1 MKNSRVSMILFF
13 AALLTANPLLAGN
26 TSMRCGNELI
36 SIGDTMHKVRNTCGN
51 PLSEQRIGEKRTF
64 KIYNEDQLKIENLIY
79 VYEWYYEKGGGTYI
93 LTFEGS
99 RLVKKDYEK

>member
-1 MKNSRVSMILFF
+1 MKNPQVTMILFF
-13 AALLTANPLLAGN
+13 TALLTANPLFADN

-36 SIGDTMHKVRNTCGN
+36 SIGDTMHQVRNTCGN

-64 KIYNEDQLKIENLIY
+64 KIYKEDQLKIENLIY
-79 VYEWYYEKGGGTYI
+79 VYEWYYKKGDGTYI

-99 RLVKKDYEK
+99 RLVKKEYKK

>member
-1 MKNSRVSMILFF
+1 MKNRVMTLMLSLLLLF
-13 AALLTANPLLAGN
+13 AANPLCADN

-51 PLSEQRIGEKRTF
+51 PVSEQRIGEKRTF
-64 KIYNEDQLKIENLIY
+64 KIFKDDQLKIENLTY
-79 VYEWYYEKGGGTYI
+79 VFEWFYEKGSGVYI

-99 RLVKKDYEK
+99 RLVKKEYKK